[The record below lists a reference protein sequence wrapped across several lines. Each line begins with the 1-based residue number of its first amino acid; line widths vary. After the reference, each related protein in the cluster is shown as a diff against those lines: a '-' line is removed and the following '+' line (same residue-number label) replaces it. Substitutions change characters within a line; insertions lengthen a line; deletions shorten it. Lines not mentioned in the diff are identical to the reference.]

1 MGYFCIVLTNLSIFR
16 KKTHIHV
23 QNHPCGTVGAKAA
36 NELAF
41 LGYGMIVV
49 VFGWNVFFVDWHL
62 LKTINMARMS
72 IEERA
77 QAVGMIS
84 AGTPIRQVCY
94 ASL

>member
-1 MGYFCIVLTNLSIFR
+1 
-16 KKTHIHV
+16 
-23 QNHPCGTVGAKAA
+23 
-36 NELAF
+36 
-41 LGYGMIVV
+41 MIVV

-84 AGTPIRQVCY
+84 AGTPIRQVC
-94 ASL
+94 